1 MDERAAL
8 EELERLRDQVQRY
21 RARRRAAGDEFDRL
35 VGSFRKVPVPPP
47 QTAVDSPIRSPFQ
60 PGQQVEPL
68 MADEPPVA
76 AASPAKLEA
85 RAGRGILVLGMLV
98 LVAAAALVIW
108 SLRPR
113 VPEDNSA
120 GAASPSAAR
129 TPERPSQPPAGTPTN
144 ASELTTIRP
153 VWLRV
158 VADGKVLL
166 ERQLPANARLPLAA
180 QKTIV
185 IRAGDAGAVRLRLRG
200 QDQGPLGEA
209 GEVVTRRF
217 DVPPRQ

>member
-21 RARRRAAGDEFDRL
+21 RAQRRAAGDEFERL

-60 PGQQVEPL
+60 QVEPL

-76 AASPAKLEA
+76 SAASPARQEA
-85 RAGRGILVLGMLV
+85 RSGRGILVFGMLV
-98 LVAAAALVIW
+98 LVAAAAFVIW

-113 VPEDNSA
+113 VPKGDSA

-129 TPERPSQPPAGTPTN
+129 VPARPSQPPAGAPTN

-209 GEVVTRRF
+209 GQVVTRRF

>member
-1 MDERAAL
+1 M
-8 EELERLRDQVQRY
+8 
-21 RARRRAAGDEFDRL
+21 
-35 VGSFRKVPVPPP
+35 P
-47 QTAVDSPIRSPFQ
+47 
-60 PGQQVEPL
+60 
-68 MADEPPVA
+68 DEPPVA
-76 AASPAKLEA
+76 SPGRQEA
-85 RAGRGILVLGMLV
+85 RFGRGILVFGMLV
-98 LVAAAALVIW
+98 LVAGAALVIW

-113 VPEDNSA
+113 VPDDNSA

-129 TPERPSQPPAGTPTN
+129 AAAPPSQPPAGAPTN
-144 ASELTTIRP
+144 TSELTTIRP

-158 VADGKVLL
+158 VADGKVLV

-209 GEVVTRRF
+209 GQVVTRRF